1 MSVSKS
7 DMFGSADS
15 AQPALPGTYGE
26 APPGYRLPAGLALG
40 PVHLQVSN
48 LDRSLEWYSTVL
60 GLREIERTGDVRTLA
75 AADGTPLVILEARP
89 GTKAIRP
96 GSRLGLYHFAIL
108 MPSRPELGKFVQ
120 HLADIGARAGA
131 SDHLV
136 SEALYLQ
143 DPDGLGIEVYRDRPR
158 SEWQRLGS
166 ELMMATDP
174 IDFPAVVASANGEKW
189 SGMPAG
195 TVMGHLHLHVGDLDQ
210 GGDFYSRA
218 FGFDKIVWRYP
229 GALFMSAGGYHH
241 HLGTNTWARG
251 ASSPSESDARLE
263 HWTVVLPTAAD
274 VAAAL
279 ESVEEGGFRV
289 ADGVARDPWGTG
301 MLVTAA

>member
-7 DMFGSADS
+7 DMFGSADA

-60 GLREIERTGDVRTLA
+60 GLREIQRGGDIVTLA

-89 GTKAIRP
+89 GTTSIRP

-108 MPSRPELGKFVQ
+108 MPSRSELGKFVQ

-143 DPDGLGIEVYRDRPR
+143 DPDGLGIEIYRDRPR
-158 SEWQRLGS
+158 SEWQRSGS

-174 IDFPAVVASANGEKW
+174 IDFPAIVASANGDQW

-195 TVMGHLHLHVGDLDQ
+195 TVMGHLHLHVGDLNQ
-210 GGDFYSRA
+210 AGDFYSRA

-241 HLGTNTWARG
+241 HLGTNNWARG
-251 ASSPSESDARLE
+251 ASSPSEKDARLE

-279 ESVEEGGFRV
+279 ESVAEGGFRV
-289 ADGVARDPWGTG
+289 ADGVAKDPWGTAMRVVAG
-301 MLVTAA
+301 